1 MLSKAK
7 KVRSSFSVEQVYE
20 LEKRFSHQ
28 KYLGTKERSE
38 FAVALNL
45 TDTQVKTWFQ
55 NRRMKLKRQRAEA
68 AERFA
73 KYAFLSSLTGFSG
86 GAVQQF
92 LHPNYSAFH
101 CDYLRST
108 MSKPRV
114 LNEDLHHRRTG
125 VESNSWGYGYDA
137 QPTPSLMNS
146 THQMRPFFPRPSHS
160 EL

>member
-7 KVRSSFSVEQVYE
+7 KSRSSFSVEQVYE

-38 FAVALNL
+38 FAAALNL

-73 KYAFLSSLTGFSG
+73 KYAFLSSLTGFNG
-86 GAVQQF
+86 GAVQQL
-92 LHPNYSAFH
+92 LHPNYSTLH
-101 CDYLRST
+101 CDYVRT
-108 MSKPRV
+108 TVPPKPRV
-114 LNEDLHHRRTG
+114 LNEDLHHRRTT
-125 VESNSWGYGYDA
+125 VESNPWSYSYGA
-137 QPTPSLMNS
+137 QPSLVNS
-146 THQMRPFFPRPSHS
+146 TYQMRPFFTVPSNN

>member
-7 KVRSSFSVEQVYE
+7 KSRSSFSVEQVYE

-38 FAVALNL
+38 FATALNL

-73 KYAFLSSLTGFSG
+73 KYAFLSSLTGFNG
-86 GAVQQF
+86 GAVQQL
-92 LHPNYSAFH
+92 LHPKYSTLH
-101 CDYLRST
+101 CDYVRT
-108 MSKPRV
+108 QMPPKPRV
-114 LNEDLHHRRTG
+114 LNEDLHHRKTTG
-125 VESNSWGYGYDA
+125 EASPWSYNYAA
-137 QPTPSLMNS
+137 QPSMMS
-146 THQMRPFFPRPSHS
+146 SSYQMRPFFTRPATS